1 MSALPPTKFKRE
13 LFGTDGIRG
22 VAGEYPLDRST
33 VHAIGRAL
41 GQRLAERA
49 KQASVIIGQ
58 DTRESSAWISQI
70 LATGLD
76 ASRVKVI
83 SAGVITT
90 PGVAYLTRENELSA
104 GVVISASHNPWEDNG
119 IKVFGADGYKLSDEL
134 EHAIE
139 ADIFA
144 HLEQL
149 AAGAAQADHAG
160 YDMLPGEAPLREQ
173 YAEWLASLVGP
184 GSFGKLRVLVDC
196 ANGAASAIA
205 PMVFRD
211 CDINADFL
219 HVDPNGRNINAN
231 CGALYPEHVA
241 AEVARSNSKYDL
253 GITFDGDADR
263 AMFSDASGK
272 LVNGDGVLLMAARDM
287 KAHVLLHNDTVVS
300 TTMSNMGLEAAL
312 KRSGIRMLRTQ
323 VGDKYVIEEM
333 IETGATLGG
342 EQSGHILF
350 RDMDTTTG
358 DGILTALRVME
369 VMARAGKPI
378 AQLVGDMKV
387 FPQRIENVKVREKLP
402 MEQLPS
408 VMETIRA
415 AESELDGNGRVVV
428 RYSGTEKLAR
438 VMVEAESEEAME
450 RLGGDVV
457 VEVGVAGGDQPELRR
472 LAGDLV
478 VLRRQ
483 LQFRGGGGDDRPEF
497 AGELCAGRA
506 AEVLRAGNGMVTFG
520 SSRKPLLAPSCAT
533 ALPMPCDSA
542 ARSPPAASFEL
553 SASSCADAGMLSAQ
567 NKRSS

>member
-1 MSALPPTKFKRE
+1 MNASLQVTKKRV

-22 VAGEYPLDRST
+22 VAGEYPLDRAT
-33 VHAIGRAL
+33 VYAIGRAL
-41 GQRLAERA
+41 GQRLAERDKNA
-49 KQASVIIGQ
+49 RVVIGQ
-58 DTRESSAWISQI
+58 DTRESSAWISQV
-70 LATGLD
+70 LCTGLE
-76 ASRVKVI
+76 ASRAKVV

-90 PGVAYLTRENELSA
+90 PGVAYLTRENEFSA
-104 GVVISASHNPWEDNG
+104 GIVISASHNPWEDNG
-119 IKVFGADGYKLSDEL
+119 IKIFGADGYKLSDDI

-139 ADIFA
+139 SDIFL
-144 HLEQL
+144 HIEQL

-160 YDMLPGEAPLREQ
+160 YDMLPGEAKLREQ
-173 YAEWLASLVGP
+173 YAEWLASLVGT

-219 HVDPNGRNINAN
+219 HIDPNGRNINAG
-231 CGALYPEHVA
+231 CGALHPEHVA
-241 AEVARSNSKYDL
+241 SEVARSNGKYDL

-263 AMFSDASGK
+263 AMFSDPNGK
-272 LVNGDGVLLMAARDM
+272 VVNGDGVLLMAARDM

-312 KRSGIRMLRTQ
+312 KRSGIRMLRAQ
-323 VGDKYVIEEM
+323 VGDKYVLEEM
-333 IETGATLGG
+333 IKTGATLGG

-378 AQLVGDMKV
+378 ADLVSDMKV

-402 MEQLPS
+402 MEELPS
-408 VMETIRA
+408 VMETIRT

-438 VMVEAESEEAME
+438 VMVEAESQEAMD
-450 RLGGDVV
+450 RHVQTI
-457 VEVGVAGGDQPELRR
+457 A
-472 LAGDLV
+472 AA
-478 VLRRQ
+478 
-483 LQFRGGGGDDRPEF
+483 LQKAIG
-497 AGELCAGRA
+497 A
-506 AEVLRAGNGMVTFG
+506 
-520 SSRKPLLAPSCAT
+520 
-533 ALPMPCDSA
+533 
-542 ARSPPAASFEL
+542 
-553 SASSCADAGMLSAQ
+553 
-567 NKRSS
+567 